1 MSDKHPLDEYF
12 KEGLNEHK
20 MQPSQS
26 VWDKI
31 EAAAPAPEK
40 SRKGGWYIMRAAV
53 VVLLIGLSSVFY
65 YQNHGVDE
73 NWAAAPDHTETKG
86 PEKEKKKTEDQ
97 QKGESGTSVEKKS
110 ESNEGGQEAKPKK
123 KPVPI
128 MRQSTGRQIY
138 VSNEDALSPIDES
151 SLMDESKPMLAAVDL
166 KVEEATK
173 PAPVKIKFKVKPKVT
188 TQGFYPNEE
197 SSEPAE
203 SKKDFKDRLYAYA
216 SNQFDNIK
224 NGKPVELPKPEKK
237 PQIEIDLGKIF

>member
-12 KEGLNEHK
+12 KEGLSDHK

-65 YQNHGVDE
+65 YQNHSVDE
-73 NWAAAPDHTETKG
+73 NWATAPDHTETKG
-86 PEKEKKKTEDQ
+86 PEKEKKTEDQ
-97 QKGESGTSVEKKS
+97 QKGESGAAVEKKS
-110 ESNEGGQEAKPKK
+110 EDKEGTQEAKPKK

-138 VSNEDALSPIDES
+138 VSKDDALNPVDES
-151 SLMDESKPMLAAVDL
+151 SLMDDSKAMLAAVDL
-166 KVEEATK
+166 KVVETSK
-173 PAPVKIKFKVKPKVT
+173 PAPVKIKFKVNPKVT
-188 TQGFYPNEE
+188 TQGFYANESNVAE
-197 SSEPAE
+197 E

-216 SNQFDNIK
+216 SNQFENIK

>member
-86 PEKEKKKTEDQ
+86 AEKEKKTEEQ
-97 QKGESGTSVEKKS
+97 QKSESGTSVEKKS
-110 ESNEGGQEAKPKK
+110 ERKEGGQEAKPKK

-138 VSNEDALSPIDES
+138 VSNEDVLSPIDES

-188 TQGFYPNEE
+188 TQGFYANED

>member
-86 PEKEKKKTEDQ
+86 PEKEKKTEDQ
-97 QKGESGTSVEKKS
+97 QKSESGTSVEKKS
-110 ESNEGGQEAKPKK
+110 ESKEGGQEAKPKK

-173 PAPVKIKFKVKPKVT
+173 PVPVKIKFKVKPKVT
-188 TQGFYPNEE
+188 TQGFYANED